1 LLAKLRELS
10 RMELGL
16 NQKKYE
22 DSFKH
27 HEDQWIG
34 LRFFFYRKTPYISW
48 GNPWF
53 PVKIFRWTNPLKVEI
68 EPPSIGNF
76 RGS

>member
-34 LRFFFYRKTPYISW
+34 LRFFFLQE
-48 GNPWF
+48 NPIYF
-53 PVKIFRWTNPLKVEI
+53 MGKSMV
-68 EPPSIGNF
+68 SG
-76 RGS
+76 